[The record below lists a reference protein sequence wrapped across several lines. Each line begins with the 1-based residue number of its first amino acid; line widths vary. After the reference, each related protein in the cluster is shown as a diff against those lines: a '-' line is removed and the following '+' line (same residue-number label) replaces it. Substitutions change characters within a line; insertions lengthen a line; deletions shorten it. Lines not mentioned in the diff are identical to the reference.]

1 MARSCACRRYGV
13 RIESINVVS
22 AVPASRELQDSLAQG
37 AVAAAEAQ
45 KFATVARGKANAS
58 LIDAEAQ
65 ARQTPLPVVLFGD
78 SSAQCVRVHTHFPN
92 GPRIAQLN
100 TARGTRIA
108 RGYTISTE
116 AIVIIILYIAQ
127 ARAVK
132 IIASGEADAERIR
145 ALGAKEAAD
154 TISASE
160 VTAAPRPP
168 IHEWHCIVLHS
179 RNSAPS
185 GRDMYSTV

>member
-65 ARQTPLPVVLFGD
+65 ARQTHSKPLGQSYCLATVARRVFVCIHTFRT
-78 SSAQCVRVHTHFPN
+78 AQ
-92 GPRIAQLN
+92 
-100 TARGTRIA
+100 
-108 RGYTISTE
+108 E
-116 AIVIIILYIAQ
+116 
-127 ARAVK
+127 
-132 IIASGEADAERIR
+132 
-145 ALGAKEAAD
+145 
-154 TISASE
+154 
-160 VTAAPRPP
+160 
-168 IHEWHCIVLHS
+168 S
-179 RNSAPS
+179 RS
-185 GRDMYSTV
+185 